1 MSSRLT
7 LLLLVIATV
16 LGALGGGT
24 LRGLRADRDMAALAK
39 RHAEAVAVA
48 AQDAQRRESE
58 TRTRER
64 RVAFNI
70 MEKADAANLKAAE
83 LRTAADRSRR
93 AQRELLDAYTA
104 VAAALGRAGDGTAAA
119 SPGSPA
125 TAAGLV
131 LADVFGWC
139 SARLQSCAAAL
150 DESWIAGRLCEQS
163 YDAVTPPA
171 NSTP

>member
-1 MSSRLT
+1 MSPRLT

-58 TRTRER
+58 TRIRER

-70 MEKADAANLKAAE
+70 MEKADAANLRAKSDRA
-83 LRTAADRSRR
+83 AADRSR
-93 AQRELLDAYTA
+93 AAVSELRHAYTT
-104 VAAALGRAGDGTAAA
+104 VAAALGGTTESAAA
-119 SPGSPA
+119 PA
-125 TAAGLV
+125 SGTPAGAAGLV

-139 SARLQSCAAAL
+139 GARVQSCAAAL
-150 DESWIAGRLCEQS
+150 DEARTAGQFCEQA
-163 YDAVTPPA
+163 YDVIARAEPSKP
-171 NSTP
+171 